1 MTSPTILV
9 VDDTPQTARLLE
21 AMLQPQGYTVV
32 AAPSGAD
39 AMRIVRDQRVDL
51 VLLDIIMPEMDGYEV
66 CRRLRA
72 NSATIALPIV
82 MITSMGDQ
90 EKLRALEAGADD
102 FIPKPF
108 DRAELLARVR
118 SLLRVKQYHDTTQ
131 RQAAELA
138 DLNRTLE
145 ARVAEQV
152 EEIERLARLRRFLSP
167 QLADLI
173 VASGDDA
180 ALRSHR
186 REIAVLFCDI
196 HGFTGFAEVA
206 EPEEVMEMLA
216 QFHEMIGELI
226 HEFGATVGHF
236 AGDGL
241 MVFFNDPVPCPEPAT
256 RAVALGLALR
266 EPMEKLLETWRR
278 RGHDLDYGV
287 GITLG
292 YATLG
297 EIGFEGRSDYAA
309 IGSIVNLAKR
319 LCDEARGRQ
328 VLVSQPVCAA
338 LDDKAVTRRIDD
350 LALHGFSKPV
360 PAYVVESLG
369 TAAAA
374 STNGSV
380 PDLTPTEVRVLEQLA
395 RGLTSKEIALR
406 LGSSA
411 RTVERHVQNIYD
423 KIDARGRADA
433 TAYAISHGIYSPR
446 GD

>member
-1 MTSPTILV
+1 MTAQTILV

-21 AMLQPQGYTVV
+21 AMLEPQGYRV
-32 AAPSGAD
+32 ASTHSGAE
-39 AMRIVRDQRVDL
+39 ALAKLKSEPIDL

-72 NSATIALPIV
+72 NAATVALPIV
-82 MITSMGDQ
+82 MITSIGDQ

-108 DRAELLARVR
+108 DRAELIARVR
-118 SLLRVKQYHDTTQ
+118 SLLRVKQYHDTAQ

-138 DLNRTLE
+138 ELNQTLE

-196 HGFTGFAEVA
+196 HGFTAFAEVA
-206 EPEEVMEMLA
+206 EPEEVMEVLG
-216 QFHEMIGELI
+216 QFHEMLGGLI
-226 HEFGATVGHF
+226 HEFEATVGHF

-241 MVFFNDPVPCPEPAT
+241 MVFFNDPVPCAEPAR
-256 RAVALGLALR
+256 RAVEMAVAFR
-266 EPMEKLLETWRR
+266 EPMEQLLERWRR
-278 RGHDLDYGV
+278 RGHELDFGV

-309 IGSIVNLAKR
+309 IGSIVNLSKR

-328 VLVSQPVCAA
+328 ILVSQPVFAA
-338 LDDKAVTRRIDD
+338 LDESAVTRRLDD
-350 LALHGFSKPV
+350 LSLAGFSKPV
-360 PAYVVESLG
+360 PAYAVERLG
-369 TAAAA
+369 EAVP
-374 STNGSV
+374 STNGSG
-380 PDLTPTEVRVLEQLA
+380 PALTPTEVRVLERLA
-395 RGLTSKEIALR
+395 SGLTSKEIAFD

-411 RTVERHVQNIYD
+411 RTVERHIQNIYD

-433 TAYAISHGIYSPR
+433 TAYAISHGIYSP
-446 GD
+446 GGK